1 MSRTVSFPVFH
12 QIAIIILGCFSCWFV
27 VVVVYVTLCR
37 PLLHVAVLNLSLL
50 HTYNSIFSNQA
61 FIKRLQYDSLS
72 GTFKDFTG
80 KTDFDFQQ
88 LQPSQDAEA
97 DAKQREKVIA
107 WVKRERLPL
116 FLK

>member
-1 MSRTVSFPVFH
+1 M
-12 QIAIIILGCFSCWFV
+12 QIV
-27 VVVVYVTLCR
+27 Q
-37 PLLHVAVLNLSLL
+37 LNLL
-50 HTYNSIFSNQA
+50 HTRYPMFSNQA
-61 FIKRLQYDSLS
+61 FIKRLQYDPLS

-80 KTDFDFQQ
+80 KTEFDFQQ

-97 DAKQREKVIA
+97 DAKEREKIAA

>member
-1 MSRTVSFPVFH
+1 
-12 QIAIIILGCFSCWFV
+12 
-27 VVVVYVTLCR
+27 
-37 PLLHVAVLNLSLL
+37 
-50 HTYNSIFSNQA
+50 
-61 FIKRLQYDSLS
+61 LQYDSLS

-97 DAKQREKVIA
+97 DAKQREKAIA

>member
-1 MSRTVSFPVFH
+1 MFFLRQGSTLERPPCDVEIVIH
-12 QIAIIILGCFSCWFV
+12 
-27 VVVVYVTLCR
+27 VTE
-37 PLLHVAVLNLSLL
+37 LSLL
-50 HTYNSIFSNQA
+50 HTCYSIFSYQA

-97 DAKQREKVIA
+97 DAKQREKAIA

>member
-1 MSRTVSFPVFH
+1 MF
-12 QIAIIILGCFSCWFV
+12 
-27 VVVVYVTLCR
+27 
-37 PLLHVAVLNLSLL
+37 L
-50 HTYNSIFSNQA
+50 HTCYLIFSNQA

-97 DAKQREKVIA
+97 DAKEREKAIA

-116 FLK
+116 FLKYESKYMYQNKLYIISVQLIRAGMAQ